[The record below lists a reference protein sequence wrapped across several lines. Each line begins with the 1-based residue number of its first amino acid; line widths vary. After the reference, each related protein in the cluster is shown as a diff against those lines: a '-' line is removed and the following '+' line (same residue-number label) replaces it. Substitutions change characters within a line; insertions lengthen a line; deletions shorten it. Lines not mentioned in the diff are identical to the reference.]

1 LRLKNKTAII
11 TGAASGIGLST
22 TRLFAAEGA
31 QVVMVDRPQ
40 QNPEVRRTIEEYG
53 DHVRFFQADVSCRVD
68 NESMVRF
75 AVDEFHALDILFNN
89 AGVELLK
96 AITETSDEEWDHV
109 LDVNLRGVFLGCRA
123 AVPVMKKVKR
133 GVIVNTASQLGLVGL
148 PNFSAYCASKGG
160 VIAMTRALAV
170 ELAPYGI
177 RVNCICPGAVETP
190 MLEREI
196 RLSKDPEES
205 RNEFIRAH
213 PIGRLGRPEEIAQA
227 ALFLASDDS
236 SFTTGSVLVVDGGF
250 VAR

>member
-1 LRLKNKTAII
+1 
-11 TGAASGIGLST
+11 
-22 TRLFAAEGA
+22 
-31 QVVMVDRPQ
+31 MVDRPQ

-148 PNFSAYCASKGG
+148 PNLCILRFKGRRHCDDESAGCGASAIWHQGQLHLPWSCRDPDAG
-160 VIAMTRALAV
+160 TR
-170 ELAPYGI
+170 
-177 RVNCICPGAVETP
+177 
-190 MLEREI
+190 
-196 RLSKDPEES
+196 D
-205 RNEFIRAH
+205 
-213 PIGRLGRPEEIAQA
+213 
-227 ALFLASDDS
+227 
-236 SFTTGSVLVVDGGF
+236 
-250 VAR
+250 